1 MPARQNIILGDRIP
15 RIISICVC
23 VVAIFTLLTADYLQ
37 RHYVIGCCVSGSPF
51 LIQHIGKVRNVECH
65 LEFAATVFQH
75 EDILRHMQVDPVF
88 PRSRIGVTHGVR
100 STMFLCIAVAFDP
113 FVKLPT
119 VFFCLEVHLLQ
130 FVFSRDIKQ

>member
-23 VVAIFTLLTADYLQ
+23 VVTIFPLLTTDYLQ
-37 RHYVIGCCVSGSPF
+37 RHYVIGCGVSGSPF

-75 EDILRHMQVDPVF
+75 EDIHDVSLHSCRLRSIRQTSD
-88 PRSRIGVTHGVR
+88 G
-100 STMFLCIAVAFDP
+100 
-113 FVKLPT
+113 
-119 VFFCLEVHLLQ
+119 LLL
-130 FVFSRDIKQ
+130 S

>member
-1 MPARQNIILGDRIP
+1 MCLCSCHLP
-15 RIISICVC
+15 
-23 VVAIFTLLTADYLQ
+23 LLTADYLQ
-37 RHYVIGCCVSGSPF
+37 RHYVIGCGVSGSPF

-75 EDILRHMQVDPVF
+75 EDILRHMQVDPIF
-88 PRSRIGVTHGVR
+88 PQSRIGLR
-100 STMFLCIAVAFDP
+100 MAYAPTMFLCIAVAFDP

-119 VFFCLEVHLLQ
+119 VFFSLEVHLLQ

>member
-37 RHYVIGCCVSGSPF
+37 RHYVIGCGVSGSPF

-65 LEFAATVFQH
+65 LEFAATC
-75 EDILRHMQVDPVF
+75 
-88 PRSRIGVTHGVR
+88 R
-100 STMFLCIAVAFDP
+100 STRFSHGAELELRMAYAPRC
-113 FVKLPT
+113 
-119 VFFCLEVHLLQ
+119 FFA
-130 FVFSRDIKQ
+130 

>member
-23 VVAIFTLLTADYLQ
+23 VVAIFPLLTADYLQ
-37 RHYVIGCCVSGSPF
+37 RHYVISCGVSGSPF

-75 EDILRHMQVDPVF
+75 EDILRC
-88 PRSRIGVTHGVR
+88 R
-100 STMFLCIAVAFDP
+100 STRFSHGAELELRMAYAPRC
-113 FVKLPT
+113 
-119 VFFCLEVHLLQ
+119 FFA
-130 FVFSRDIKQ
+130 